1 MTTYTI
7 PTVPLIALPDPRRA
21 RGKHRA
27 PRLAVLADRAVAAYR
42 RVRFEALTV
51 AAAAGAVLVAAHG
64 VHL

>member
-1 MTTYTI
+1 MSTYAI
-7 PTVPLIALPDPRRA
+7 PTRPLVLLPDPRRL

-27 PRLAVLADRAVAAYR
+27 PRLAVLADRAVTAYAR
-42 RVRFEALTV
+42 LRFEVLTV